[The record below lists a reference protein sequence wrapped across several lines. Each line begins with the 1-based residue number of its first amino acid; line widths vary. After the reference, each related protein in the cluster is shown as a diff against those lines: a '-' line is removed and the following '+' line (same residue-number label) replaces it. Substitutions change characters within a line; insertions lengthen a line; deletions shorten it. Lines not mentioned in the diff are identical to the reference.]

1 MVEINPKLAD
11 TTLLA
16 YMGDAVY
23 EVYVRRHVM
32 ESGMYSVNKMNRKAI
47 EHVCADSQAK
57 IAKNLMKDFLTPE
70 EVKLLKR
77 ARNNTR
83 TPKPRGSTQT
93 DYKLA
98 TGFEALIGYLYLS
111 KNFDRLK
118 EVVDRSFGV
127 VEAENGDEPY

>member
-32 ESGMYSVNKMNRKAI
+32 ESGMHSVNKMNRKAI